1 MPLAGAIAPDRCPVQ
16 WDVRYFGYL
25 EREPD
30 KRIGQMR
37 QVQFLQKSSLPFTS
51 LSTMKKS
58 FSSVPFGQKFS
69 SLFFFLA
76 FACGLFGQA
85 SLSVQGVLTKSDGTA
100 VDDGD
105 YQITFK
111 LYPSSSG
118 GSVVFSETI
127 TTTTIGGVYSVI
139 LGQTEPLTA
148 PFDQIYY
155 LGVSV
160 GGGQELTPRP
170 PLTHAPYA
178 LSLLGQNNKFPSLG
192 MVFADSITVAGAAKA
207 GAMVSGSGAPAANTA
222 GKGYSFDTGG
232 DADGGLFSTAN
243 GTVSV
248 YTNAAERVKVTDS
261 QVELIS
267 GDLKLNSGKSIKYGS
282 LPDWRLVDVDD
293 FDNGIDGWTAYS
305 DLSPLTPIA
314 NGVRVIST
322 SSCFPLTDLILTRGN
337 FGSGEVD
344 EFGRQYIIKSYN
356 VNTPHTKI
364 KVVYTFGSCGP
375 NGADSYKVRSR
386 AGENLSDIKDYEELY
401 NEDPS
406 FSSTSGGRQKT
417 REIILN
423 TASNTFAFGFYID
436 GYDVVNL
443 LPQPVFIDWYLDN
456 IEVWVK

>member
-1 MPLAGAIAPDRCPVQ
+1 
-16 WDVRYFGYL
+16 
-25 EREPD
+25 
-30 KRIGQMR
+30 
-37 QVQFLQKSSLPFTS
+37 
-51 LSTMKKS
+51 MKKS
-58 FSSVPFGQKFS
+58 FSSVSFGQKIS

-127 TTTTIGGVYSVI
+127 TTSTIGGVYSVI
-139 LGQTEPLTA
+139 LGQTEPITA

-207 GAMVSGSGAPAANTA
+207 GAIVSGSGAPAANTA
-222 GKGYSFDTGG
+222 GKGYSFGAGG
-232 DADGGLFSTAN
+232 DTDGGLFSTAN

-267 GDLKLNSGKSIKYGS
+267 GDLKLNSGKSIKYDG
-282 LPDWRLVDVDD
+282 LADWRLVDADD
-293 FDNGIDGWTAYS
+293 FNNGIDGWAVYS
-305 DLSPLTPIA
+305 DLSPLTPIT
-314 NGVRVIST
+314 NGVKVIPT

-344 EFGRQYIIKSYN
+344 DNGRQYVIKNYTL
-356 VNTPHTKI
+356 NTPHTKI
-364 KVVYTFGSCGP
+364 KVVYTFGSCGS
-375 NGADSYKVRSR
+375 NGADSYSVESR
-386 AGENLSDIKDYEELY
+386 AGANPTDARQYEVLFNDDASDFA
-401 NEDPS
+401 S
-406 FSSTSGGRQKT
+406 VSGGKQKT

-423 TASNTFAFGFYID
+423 TASNTFAFGFYIN
-436 GYDVVNL
+436 GYDIVNL